1 MLGILIFDFV
11 AAVLWIFFL
20 TRLDPNRK
28 DKKSVSRLIK
38 FFLAGLLSVIPT
50 LLLYEI
56 LIFDY
61 IDSGSWVL
69 YSIIEEFLI
78 VGPVEEFS
86 KFIIF
91 FLFSRKLK
99 STREPIDV
107 ILQAGAVA
115 LAFATV
121 ENIFYGTFVHPDI
134 LFFRWLFCATGHL
147 AYSSIWA
154 FYCIAVYYGNNS
166 NKSRHNY
173 LLIIFSIF
181 PAAFLHGLYNFMLDM
196 GLPLGALLVS
206 AIALSLAYCIYRIL
220 LKTSPYRLF
229 TPAEYKQAIP
239 VMLQGLKRNPGSVVL
254 NRRLALFY
262 LHTGDYRKSLKHL
275 ERCRK
280 ISPNNAY
287 VKSIKAVAL
296 IMDGKIERGENLLS
310 RSFRRMDSPARW
322 IFKRNIKRML
332 SDTTDGSPQ
341 MKAEQRYNRF
351 FVDHFFSYD
360 TALSTASINEN

>member
-1 MLGILIFDFV
+1 MGILIFDFA

-38 FFLAGLLSVIPT
+38 FFLAGLLSVIPA

-56 LIFDY
+56 LIFNY

-69 YSIIEEFLI
+69 YAMINEFLI

-121 ENIFYGTFVHPDI
+121 ENIIYSFYFHPEI
-134 LFFRWLFCATGHL
+134 IFFRWFLCTTGHL
-147 AYSSIWA
+147 VYSSIWG

-166 NKSRHNY
+166 NKSRHNH
-173 LLIIFSIF
+173 LPIIFSIF

-196 GLPLGALLVS
+196 SLPLAALLVD
-206 AIALSLAYCIYRIL
+206 AIAIFLAFCIYRIL
-220 LKTSPYRLF
+220 LKSSPYRLF
-229 TPAEYKQAIP
+229 SPAEYKEAIP
-239 VMLQGLKRNPGSVVL
+239 VMLQGLKQHPQSLVL

-262 LHTGDYRKSLKHL
+262 LHTGDYRKSLDHL

-280 ISPNNAY
+280 ISPNSAY

-310 RSFRRMDSPARW
+310 RSFRRMDSPDRW

-332 SDTTDGSPQ
+332 GDTTDGSPK

-360 TALSTASINEN
+360 GILRTASLNEN